1 MSEKIEVFHV
11 SEVLNKNAKEYI
23 PSKIRNKERKM
34 FVPNFIQFIEDVDDE
49 AEEDEKDVQEKM
61 DMIEKDI
68 IEEEVFEEFA
78 NDFSEDEDMW
88 LPRYKDCECCKG
100 FVFKCNGKTCA
111 DLGQCYCKMKDECD
125 KKLDK
130 K

>member
-1 MSEKIEVFHV
+1 MSQNINVNQVENP
-11 SEVLNKNAKEYI
+11 LNKNAKEYV
-23 PSKIRNKERKM
+23 PTKIRNKERKM
-34 FVPNFIQFIEDVDDE
+34 FDPNFIQFIEDVNDE

-68 IEEEVFEEFA
+68 IEEEAFEEFA
-78 NDFSEDEDMW
+78 NDLSEDEDMW